1 MNQKTGEKNMQR
13 LKIYFLVAS
22 LVLIAV
28 GLPFSIASAEGFKIE
43 ATGMQYNDDYNSVK
57 VTAKNNVDLW
67 IRFVE
72 AGYMDLSMTQLFI
85 AGTFTTIPITMY
97 LVTDKKLSFIG
108 SAFIDDESF
117 FSIQG
122 IITAKGIN
130 GTYMQHGIV
139 TAGVFSAGKFKSVK

>member
-1 MNQKTGEKNMQR
+1 MRR
-13 LKIYFLVAS
+13 LKIHFLVAA
-22 LVLIAV
+22 LVLVAV

-43 ATGMQYNDDYNSVK
+43 ATGIQYNDDYNSAK
-57 VTAKNNVDLW
+57 ITAKNNVDLW

-72 AGYMDLSMTQLFI
+72 EGYMDLSMTSLFVE
-85 AGTFTTIPITMY
+85 GTYTTIPITMY
-97 LVTDKKLSFIG
+97 WVTNNKLSFIG
-108 SAFIDDESF
+108 SAFIDDGSF

-122 IITAKGIN
+122 IITAKGIK